1 MGRSTF
7 EGPVLAGDNRF
18 GPQRDVGGVL
28 LTQYAFL
35 DFSKTTPGT
44 AGYAGGS
51 SVFVTPNNIPNNIA
65 TIWTPQSG
73 SYSTSGPT
81 VATVP
86 TADAAGTIYRGVSF
100 LLPASSYLKSVEV
113 DYIATPTD
121 AATLTPNTIAYY
133 CSNQFVTSATGAV
146 YASIASNSASTVGRT
161 TASFTASQYANV
173 QSTLQDVQNIQ
184 PGNQPTWFSQVVITA
199 AMTGNSVGSP
209 TSGKLAFTISYVQ
222 ADTNIG
228 NSSTYPYGNFD

>member
-18 GPQRDVGGVL
+18 GPQRDVGSVL
-28 LTQYAFL
+28 LSQYAFL
-35 DFSKTTPGT
+35 DFSVTTPGT

-51 SVFVTPNNIPNNIA
+51 GVFVTPNNIPNNIA

-73 SYSTSGPT
+73 SYSTNGPT
-81 VATVP
+81 AQAAP
-86 TADAAGTIYRGVSF
+86 TSDVAGTIYRGVSF
-100 LLPASSYLKSVEV
+100 LLPAGCYLNSLEV

-133 CSNQFVTSATGAV
+133 VSNKFVTSATGAV
-146 YASIASNSASTVGRT
+146 YASVASNSASTVGRT
-161 TASFTASQYANV
+161 TATFTATQYANS

-209 TSGKLAFTISYVQ
+209 TSGKLAFTLRYIQ